1 MNDITANLFGVRD
14 TLCNN
19 VTVLALQ
26 TERIGECVDCE
37 EMSYLSCTLN
47 YKTTISCWIFT
58 LTVGNSMEYG

>member
-26 TERIGECVDCE
+26 TERVGECVDCE
-37 EMSYLSCTLN
+37 EMSYLSYTLN
-47 YKTTISCWIFT
+47 YKDVCS
-58 LTVGNSMEYG
+58 G